1 LAQTVRRQPQ
11 ATIGADN
18 PDFQGGMAART
29 CGITHEHSEGAG
41 GTPTGQ
47 HMTTTLEQ
55 LNAAETSA
63 FIAALHGIYE
73 HSPWIPERAALQ
85 RPFRNLTAF
94 KLALHKVVTDASRAE
109 QLGLIRAHPELAG
122 RAAIAGELTAESTGE
137 QAKAGLNLCS
147 PEEFAR
153 LQQLNADYNAKFGF
167 PFILAV
173 KGPTG
178 AGLTR
183 QQIIATFAR
192 RLRNQPEDE
201 LREALRQIGRIAEMR
216 INDLLGYRPVMGATV
231 MQWAEE
237 IGALSEDEGAL
248 TCTYLTETHQ
258 RTAEQI
264 AQWMREA
271 GMHVHIDAVGNV
283 VGRYLST
290 DPQARTLLTGS
301 HYDTV
306 RNGGKYDGREGIL
319 LPIAVVKHLHERG
332 ETLPFH
338 FEVIGFSEEEGVRFK
353 STFLGSNAV
362 TGHFDMKLLDLQDKD
377 GISMREVI
385 TQAGHDVAAIPQIA
399 RDPADILGYVEVH
412 IEQGPVLLNRDL
424 PVGIVTSIAGSSRYL
439 VELKGVASHAGTTP
453 MDMRKDA
460 AAAAAEIILY
470 VEQRCSQDQHAALVG
485 TVGQLQVPRGST
497 NVIPGG
503 CQLSLDIR
511 AAVDE
516 VRMAAV
522 KDVLGKIE
530 EICGRRSIDFKLEET
545 LSAPAAPCAPWLM
558 DQLRA
563 ATERAGVT
571 PFELASGAGHDA
583 MAIAKLTD
591 VCMLFTRCGNGGISH
606 NPLETMTA
614 DDAEVSGQILLDFLR
629 SFEVKR

>member
-1 LAQTVRRQPQ
+1 
-11 ATIGADN
+11 
-18 PDFQGGMAART
+18 
-29 CGITHEHSEGAG
+29 
-41 GTPTGQ
+41 
-47 HMTTTLEQ
+47 MTTTLEQ
-55 LNAAETSA
+55 LNTAEASA

-73 HSPWIPERAALQ
+73 HSPWIPERAAVQ
-85 RPFRNLTAF
+85 RPFRNLTAL
-94 KLALHKVVTDASRAE
+94 KLALQKVVADASRAE

-122 RAAIAGELTAESTGE
+122 KAAIAGELTAESTGE
-137 QAKAGLNLCS
+137 QAKAGLNMCS
-147 PEEFAR
+147 PEEFAA
-153 LQQLNADYNAKFGF
+153 LQKLNADYNAKFGF

-183 QQIIATFAR
+183 QQIIATFTR

-216 INDLLGYRPVMGATV
+216 LNDLTGHKPALGATV

-237 IGALSEDEGAL
+237 IGAMSEDEGAL
-248 TCTYLTETHQ
+248 TCTYLTDTHR
-258 RTAEQI
+258 RTADQI

-290 DPQARTLLTGS
+290 DPKAKTLLTGS

-319 LPIAVVKHLHERG
+319 LAIAAVKHLNERG

-362 TGHFDMKLLDLQDKD
+362 IGQFDMNLLDLQDRD
-377 GISMREVI
+377 GITMRDAI
-385 TQAGHDVAAIPQIA
+385 TQAGHDVAAIPKIA
-399 RDPADILGYVEVH
+399 RDPSDILGYVEVH

-439 VELKGVASHAGTTP
+439 VDLKGVASHAGTTP
-453 MDMRKDA
+453 MHMRKDA
-460 AAAAAEIILY
+460 GAAAAEIILY
-470 VEQRCSQDQHAALVG
+470 VEQRCSQDQHASLVG

-497 NVIPGG
+497 NVIPGA

-511 AAVDE
+511 AAHDD
-516 VRMAAV
+516 VRLAAV
-522 KDVLGKIE
+522 ADILAKINEICERRSVDAKIE
-530 EICGRRSIDFKLEET
+530 ET
-545 LSAPAAPCAPWLM
+545 VSAPAAPCAPWLM
-558 DQLRA
+558 QQLAA
-563 ATERAGVT
+563 ATERAGIT

-583 MAIAKLTD
+583 MAIARMTD

-629 SFEVKR
+629 SFKAKA